1 MKNKFSENWVMFF
14 QCNDEI
20 KLEKIKSVLQ
30 EAGIPYTV
38 INKKDSSFL
47 IGDYEIYI
55 TLEKINEA
63 KKILKGIDVNLE

>member
-1 MKNKFSENWVMFF
+1 MNKTNENWVMLF

-20 KLEKIKSVLQ
+20 KLQKIKNELE
-30 EAGIPYTV
+30 EANISYTV

-55 TLEKINEA
+55 SLDKISEA
-63 KKILKGIDVNLE
+63 KKILKGLDVNLE